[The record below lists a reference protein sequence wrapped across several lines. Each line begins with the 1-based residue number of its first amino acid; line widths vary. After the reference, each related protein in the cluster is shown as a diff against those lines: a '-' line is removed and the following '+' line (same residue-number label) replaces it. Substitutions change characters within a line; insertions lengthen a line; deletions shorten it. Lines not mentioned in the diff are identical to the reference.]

1 MRTTSQFAAALALAI
16 LMTFAAVPE
25 ALAGFG
31 GFGGGGGA
39 LFGRAGGIINEAYRF
54 GVNIIYVV
62 GGIGLLVMAVF
73 AFVGRFKWGHFFALA
88 GGLFLVAATDLLIQY
103 LTGGSVAGTGAT
115 TGFGAGLR

>member
-1 MRTTSQFAAALALAI
+1 MRITSQITTALALAI
-16 LMTFAAVPE
+16 LMIFAAVPD
-25 ALAGFG
+25 ALAGGFG
-31 GFGGGGGA
+31 GGGGGGA
-39 LFGRAGGIINEAYRF
+39 LFGRASSVINEAYRF

-103 LTGGSVAGTGAT
+103 LTGGSVSGTGA

>member
-1 MRTTSQFAAALALAI
+1 MRTTSQITTALALAI
-16 LMTFAAVPE
+16 LMTVAAVPE

-31 GFGGGGGA
+31 GGGGGGA

-54 GVNIIYVV
+54 GVNIIYVI

-73 AFVGRFKWGHFFALA
+73 AFIGRFKWGHFFALA

-115 TGFGAGLR
+115 GFGAGLR

>member
-1 MRTTSQFAAALALAI
+1 MRTTSQITAALALAI
-16 LMTFAAVPE
+16 LMTFAAVPD

-31 GFGGGGGA
+31 GGGGGGA
-39 LFGRAGGIINEAYRF
+39 LFGRASSVVNEAYRF
-54 GVNIIYVV
+54 GINIIYVV

-115 TGFGAGLR
+115 GFGAGLR